1 MRILRSLSFPVL
13 FILVCFLVSPKVLV
27 AQESAPTPTRLALEV
42 TYYPGR
48 KPTYQAVQVADSQTQ
63 GTWYALFGH
72 IASWR
77 PIAGAPVIRAVRLL
91 PRIEG
96 DAVRVIVSTMWG
108 EKALNN
114 EQRVASYLIRENE
127 KINIEELRQF
137 GIEPFGIKLIRVA
150 PNLTP
155 VPPVVLKGVASLV
168 VINAVS
174 VDTTLPSYRITL
186 FNQSGKNIVGL
197 AVDEVTGKKIETT
210 AKPREQYGQTL
221 IEAGKTYDL
230 QVRAPVRAQ
239 ETPNGYAP
247 GTLSNPEILIKAA
260 VFEDG
265 TFEGDPESAA
275 EIKGYRAGEK
285 MELPGLIAAVD
296 KALAAPSANVSEALR
311 NLEVEVSSLSSDVEP
326 VLLQGLA
333 SEFPELGKEASKK
346 IKIAVE
352 VSAIG
357 TKTKLLN
364 DIHKLQGEGTQ
375 ALTANEYREWLN
387 KTRDLYTQWLARL

>member
-1 MRILRSLSFPVL
+1 MRILRSLSFAVL

-48 KPTYQAVQVADSQTQ
+48 KPTYQPVQVADSQTQ

-127 KINIEELRQF
+127 KIE
-137 GIEPFGIKLIRVA
+137 
-150 PNLTP
+150 
-155 VPPVVLKGVASLV
+155 
-168 VINAVS
+168 
-174 VDTTLPSYRITL
+174 
-186 FNQSGKNIVGL
+186 
-197 AVDEVTGKKIETT
+197 
-210 AKPREQYGQTL
+210 
-221 IEAGKTYDL
+221 
-230 QVRAPVRAQ
+230 
-239 ETPNGYAP
+239 
-247 GTLSNPEILIKAA
+247 
-260 VFEDG
+260 
-265 TFEGDPESAA
+265 
-275 EIKGYRAGEK
+275 
-285 MELPGLIAAVD
+285 
-296 KALAAPSANVSEALR
+296 
-311 NLEVEVSSLSSDVEP
+311 
-326 VLLQGLA
+326 
-333 SEFPELGKEASKK
+333 
-346 IKIAVE
+346 IAVE

-364 DIHKLQGEGTQ
+364 DIQKLESEGTQ

-387 KTRDLYTQWLARL
+387 KTRDLYAQWLTRL

>member
-13 FILVCFLVSPKVLV
+13 LILVCFLVSPKVLV

-42 TYYPGR
+42 TFYPGR
-48 KPTYQAVQVADSQTQ
+48 KPAYQAVQVADSQTQ

-77 PIAGAPVIRAVRLL
+77 PLAGAPAIRAVRLV

-127 KINIEELRQF
+127 RIKIEELRQF

-155 VPPVVLKGVASLV
+155 VPPVILKGVASLV

-186 FNQSGKNIVGL
+186 LNQSGKNIVGL
-197 AVDEVTGKKIETT
+197 AVDVVTGTKVETT
-210 AKPREQYGQTL
+210 GKPREQYGKTL
-221 IEAGKTYDL
+221 IAAGKTYDL

-239 ETPNGYAP
+239 ETPTGYVP
-247 GTLSNPEILIKAA
+247 GTLSNPEILIKVT

-275 EIKGYRAGEK
+275 EIRGYRAGEK
-285 MELPGLIAAVD
+285 MELPGLIAVLD
-296 KALAAPSANVSEALR
+296 KALTSPSANVSEALR

-326 VLLQGLA
+326 VLLQSLA
-333 SEFPELGKEASKK
+333 SEFPELGKEASKR

-364 DIHKLQGEGTQ
+364 DIQKLQGEGSQ
-375 ALTANEYREWLN
+375 PLNPNEYREWLN
-387 KTRDLYTQWLARL
+387 QTRDLFAQWLARL